1 MSEEFRFFGMSVP
14 NLARTFGIVL
24 IVWSLYL
31 YYYAIEPPTGL
42 NPDLIDDWRP
52 SITVLIPAFLG
63 LPMAVLGIMAGRDEK
78 NLRHYMH
85 AAMVFALLMAIGGA
99 RVITGYSEMSTLA
112 LISHLLLLVIGAT
125 FIFVGVRSFRHARM
139 LREAGGA
146 E

>member
-1 MSEEFRFFGMSVP
+1 MSDEFTFLGMTVPRFAIISSGLLVVW
-14 NLARTFGIVL
+14 GIF
-24 IVWSLYL
+24 SYTTQS
-31 YYYAIEPPTGL
+31 ADP
-42 NPDLIDDWRP
+42 P
-52 SITVLIPAFLG
+52 SITAAIPALFG
-63 LPMAVLGIMAGRDEK
+63 LPILGLGIMAERDEK

-112 LISHLLLLVIGAT
+112 LISHLHLLVIGAT

>member
-1 MSEEFRFFGMSVP
+1 MSDEFTFLGMTVPRFAIISSGLLVVW
-14 NLARTFGIVL
+14 GIF
-24 IVWSLYL
+24 SYTTQS
-31 YYYAIEPPTGL
+31 ADP
-42 NPDLIDDWRP
+42 P
-52 SITVLIPAFLG
+52 SITAAIPALFG
-63 LPMAVLGIMAGRDEK
+63 LPILGLGIMAARDEK

>member
-85 AAMVFALLMAIGGA
+85 AAMVVALFMALGGA
-99 RVITGYSEMSTLA
+99 RIINGGMSSFA
-112 LISHLLLLVIGAT
+112 FISHLLLLLFGVA
-125 FIFVGVRSFRHARM
+125 FMFVGIRSFRHARL